1 MTLEIYLQHLSWD
14 ELYDYARYIG
24 CKVYYST
31 KKEEI
36 IAAIV
41 KKNVS
46 FADVTRFFMEQI

>member
-14 ELYDYARYIG
+14 ELYDYARHIG